1 MSFFDDI
8 LKNFEL
14 KNFVDEIVVTLV
26 VGVGIM
32 VVGNIYVSD
41 FATDEILISFK
52 NERYKIIGNNLKL
65 KSMSKGEI
73 IVVGDVLSFV
83 RG

>member
-26 VGVGIM
+26 IGVGIM
-32 VVGNIYVSD
+32 VVGNIYISD
-41 FATDEILISFK
+41 FTTDEISLSFK
-52 NERYKIIGNNLKL
+52 NECYKIVGNNLKL

-73 IVVGDVLSFV
+73 VVLGDVLSFV